1 MPNAPPNLIEAIR
14 ERMYMADVTQQ
25 DVAKSLGVSQGH
37 LSKVLQRKV
46 RISRKVDAR
55 MKRYLGLDSAL
66 ITEPIKLE
74 LNDMQSLGASIM
86 QNMLSTLTD
95 LQRLCDGISRLVGKR

>member
-1 MPNAPPNLIEAIR
+1 MPDVPPNLIDAIR
-14 ERMYMADVTQQ
+14 ERMYTADVTQQ
-25 DVAKSLGVSQGH
+25 DVAKSLGLSQGH
-37 LSKVLQRKV
+37 LSKILQRKV

-66 ITEPIKLE
+66 ITEPTRLE
-74 LNDMQSLGASIM
+74 NNDVQALGASIM